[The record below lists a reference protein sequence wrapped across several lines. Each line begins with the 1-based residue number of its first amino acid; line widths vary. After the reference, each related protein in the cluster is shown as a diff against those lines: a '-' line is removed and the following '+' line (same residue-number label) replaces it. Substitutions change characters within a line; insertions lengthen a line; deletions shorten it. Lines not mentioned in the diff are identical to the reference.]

1 MAAFT
6 QKILESNQKRES
18 LFGVTD
24 AYRVVNGASDGF
36 PGVTLDRFGNR
47 FQVQFFGV
55 DMLRDRA
62 RLVDSIAE
70 AFPAE
75 CIVVKE
81 RLSSSGKSLENAPM
95 EVAFGSRESA
105 VGTVFEG
112 DAKFHVD
119 LLDTVNPGLFLDMRH
134 VRLEVE
140 ERFREM
146 SGTSFASACPLPSPS
161 PVQHSSAQSAP
172 VQPAS
177 AQPASVQSA
186 SAPSLETQSSGPR
199 FLNLFSYTCSFSV
212 HARLGGAAVATNAD
226 ISGKILDKG
235 RENYALNGLDLRPG
249 EFFRGNAL
257 EYVRWA
263 LKKGLRF
270 DGIVLDPPSFARFKG
285 FNFNVREHLFPLVAE
300 CAGILNPGGFF
311 MVSSNYSEFNL
322 QHFSADVRRAVA
334 SVHPSAKTEWMR
346 GQDIDF
352 NGSGSTKDSCLVATL
367 VKV

>member
-6 QKILESNQKRES
+6 QKILESNQKREP

-70 AFPAE
+70 AFSAE

-95 EVAFGSRESA
+95 EVVLGSRESA

-112 DAKFHVD
+112 NAKFHVD
-119 LLDTVNPGLFLDMRH
+119 LLDTINPGLFLDMRH

-146 SGTSFASACPLPSPS
+146 SGTGFAPAQSA
-161 PVQHSSAQSAP
+161 SAQSAP
-172 VQPAS
+172 AQPASDQSAS
-177 AQPASVQSA
+177 AQP
-186 SAPSLETQSSGPR
+186 SGLR

-300 CAGILNPGGFF
+300 CAGILNPSGFF

-346 GQDIDF
+346 GQDVDF

>member
-6 QKILESNQKRES
+6 KRILESNQKRES

-24 AYRVVNGASDGF
+24 AYRVVNGAADGF
-36 PGVTLDRFGNR
+36 PGMTLDRFGDR
-47 FQVQFFGV
+47 FQVQFFGAE
-55 DMLRDRA
+55 MLRERA
-62 RLVDSIAE
+62 HLVESIAE

-95 EVAFGSRESA
+95 EVALGSRESA

-112 DAKFHVD
+112 NAKFHVD

-146 SGTSFASACPLPSPS
+146 SGTDFATAQSLSAQPP
-161 PVQHSSAQSAP
+161 SAQSL
-172 VQPAS
+172 S
-177 AQPASVQSA
+177 A
-186 SAPSLETQSSGPR
+186 QSSGLR

-285 FNFNVREHLFPLVAE
+285 FNFNVREHLFPLVEE

-322 QHFSADVRRAVA
+322 QHFAADVRRAV
-334 SVHPSAKTEWMR
+334 SNVHPSARTEWMR
-346 GQDIDF
+346 GQDVDF